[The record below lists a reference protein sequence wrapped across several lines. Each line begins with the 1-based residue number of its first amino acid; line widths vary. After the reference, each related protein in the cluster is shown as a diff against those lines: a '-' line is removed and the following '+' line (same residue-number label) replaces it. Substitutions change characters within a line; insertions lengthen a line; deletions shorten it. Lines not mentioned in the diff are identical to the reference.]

1 MKRLGSAM
9 LVGVVAV
16 LVAAVPAQAQ
26 YIFAGLGAS
35 KPMGSFNDV
44 AKTGW
49 MFTGGLGADLGD
61 KGLWIEG
68 EGYYGSNNRTEPNAT
83 GDKTNTFAFIAALGY
98 SFKPDAKVSPYVTGG
113 VGIVASQY
121 KSETA
126 GSLGGGTEKG
136 FGYTGGVG
144 VGVKAGS
151 KLTFWLEGR
160 LLGSTGEHGP
170 PGAFDAKSQVL
181 TLGAG
186 LTIALTPN

>member
-1 MKRLGSAM
+1 MKRFGSAM

-16 LVAAVPAQAQ
+16 LVASAPAQAQ

-49 MFTGGLGADLGD
+49 MFTGGIGADIGD

-68 EGYYGSNNRTEPNAT
+68 EGYYGSNDRKVE
-83 GDKTNTFAFIAALGY
+83 GDKTNTFAFIGALGY
-98 SFKPDAKVSPYVTGG
+98 SFKPEAKISPYVTGG

-121 KSETA
+121 KTEA
-126 GSLGGGTEKG
+126 GGSLGGGTEKG
-136 FGYTGGVG
+136 FGYTGAVG
-144 VGVKAGS
+144 VGFKAGS

-160 LLGSTGEHGP
+160 LLGSTGDHGP
-170 PGAFDAKSQVL
+170 PGAFDAKSQVI
-181 TLGAG
+181 TLGGG
-186 LTIALTPN
+186 LSIALTPN